1 MESIVHNVQTTG
13 GLCED
18 AKASR
23 RFAETWQSIA
33 KVAKGPEGVFPSQ
46 YCSSNHDSLIYDMA
60 IYLIYTSME
69 KHGYHYSYVLSDIY
83 TSWLR
88 IILSCIMS

>member
-1 MESIVHNVQTTG
+1 MVWTAG
-13 GLCED
+13 GFGKG
-18 AKASR
+18 ATASR
-23 RFAETWQSIA
+23 RFAKVQRSIA
-33 KVAKGPEGVFPSQ
+33 KVAKGLEGVFPSQ

-60 IYLIYTSME
+60 TYLIYTSME

-83 TSWLR
+83 TSWMR